1 MTIDE
6 MKIGDKKKIIH
17 IDNDLLMKKRLLE
30 IGVSYGE
37 IIEYLFTN
45 PLNNMIA
52 YRIKDTT
59 VAIRKEDGKKITV
72 GDISE

>member
-6 MKIGDKKKIIH
+6 MKIGDKKKIIY